1 MKNRIRKIWKALR
14 LYLLICG
21 IGINVF
27 VLWMGAGW
35 PVFIDRWLDVSEQPL
50 KAMAIVCLGEGVT
63 GDSLPSS
70 QGWRGIHTAL
80 ELYHDGWAEKVVFS
94 GGGGDSISEGELYA
108 EAAEWLGLPRP
119 AVLIDPFPHSTAEHP
134 QTLLKINGLTKET
147 PLIIVASSN
156 HSRRAFLCFKNA
168 GFSNFRMVTHY
179 QSKNRD
185 PDVMRTLKTS
195 QFKDFK
201 PSSKKYNDFMMRL
214 KTRSYHFL
222 DAVREIMAISWY
234 RIKGYL

>member
-1 MKNRIRKIWKALR
+1 MGNRIRNIWKALR
-14 LYLLICG
+14 IYLLVCG

-27 VLWMGAGW
+27 VLWMVVGW
-35 PVFIDRWLDVSEQPL
+35 PVFIDRWLDVSEQPH
-50 KAMAIVCLGEGVT
+50 KAEAIVCLGEGLT
-63 GDSLPSS
+63 GNRLPLD

-94 GGGGDSISEGELYA
+94 GGGGGSISEGELYA
-108 EAAEWLGLPRP
+108 EAAEWLGLPGP

-134 QTLLKINGLTKET
+134 QTLLKLDGFTKDT
-147 PLIIVASSN
+147 PLIIVATSN
-156 HSRRAFLCFKNA
+156 HSRRAFLCFKKA

-179 QSKNRD
+179 QAKNRA
-185 PDVMRTLKTS
+185 PDVMRSLKTS
-195 QFKDFK
+195 RFKDFQ

-214 KTRSYHFL
+214 KIRSYHFL
-222 DAVREIMAISWY
+222 DAVREIMAICWY

>member
-1 MKNRIRKIWKALR
+1 MGNRMRKIWMALR

-27 VLWMGAGW
+27 VLWMVAGW
-35 PVFIDRWLDVSEQPL
+35 PVFIDHWLDVSEQPL
-50 KAMAIVCLGEGVT
+50 KAEAIVCLGEGMT
-63 GDSLPSS
+63 GNRLPLD

-94 GGGGDSISEGELYA
+94 GGGGGSMSEGESYA
-108 EAAEWLGLPRP
+108 EAAEWLGLPG
-119 AVLIDPFPHSTAEHP
+119 AT
-134 QTLLKINGLTKET
+134 
-147 PLIIVASSN
+147 SN
-156 HSRRAFLCFKNA
+156 HSRRAFLCFKKA

-185 PDVMRTLKTS
+185 PGGMRSLKTS
-195 QFKDFK
+195 RFKDFQ

-214 KTRSYHFL
+214 KNRSSHFL

-234 RIKGYL
+234 RIRGYL